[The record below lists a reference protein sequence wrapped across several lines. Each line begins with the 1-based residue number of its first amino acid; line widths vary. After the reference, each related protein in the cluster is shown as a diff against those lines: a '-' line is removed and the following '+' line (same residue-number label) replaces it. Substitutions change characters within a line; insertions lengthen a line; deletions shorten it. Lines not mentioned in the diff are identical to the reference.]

1 MGQYANRSRHAA
13 HLSLCVGL
21 SVSAAALA
29 APPDPPNAFNVG
41 QFNNLNIAA
50 TQNIFSAGRS
60 AVVGDGRCGA
70 GTDGTLPTE
79 IAVPPNA
86 VWVSFETVNVS
97 SPIGS
102 VDDKVDPYYHSG
114 DGWSAY
120 GADATNIFGPIVLK
134 GVTYQMNVDVSGIK
148 APGSMFLTG
157 AFRDAATP
165 TSTATASIRD
175 YMPTGWSG
183 TMGANLES
191 PTFGGDMQK
200 IFAKTNQATYTD
212 LALNQSYWIGDGRD
226 QFQLV
231 SGAQYWS
238 PTQRKDVPIPNAP
251 ALGNVQYFKIPAGA
265 TRLYLGFS
273 DAAYFYGTQ
282 GCYGDNPG
290 ALNVSGTFWGPKQ
303 PVLTV
308 ACTPA
313 ALNDSPGNIAT
324 CTITSDDPAP
334 TGGLSVVLTPPPGG
348 TRYSTS
354 CASPLTIAAGQKT
367 ATCTITATKNTVV
380 GDGSVD
386 ATLTLLAGTGY
397 TLGAAPSAT
406 VTVNDDDRVASV
418 QPVPTLGE
426 WALMLL
432 SLGMAGFAAR
442 RVRRG

>member
-1 MGQYANRSRHAA
+1 MKQHVNRPRYAAR
-13 HLSLCVGL
+13 LSLCVGL
-21 SVSAAALA
+21 VVSAAALA

-50 TQNIFSAGRS
+50 TQNIFSAGLT
-60 AVVGDGRCGA
+60 AVVGDNRCGA
-70 GTDGTLPTE
+70 GTNGTLPTE

-86 VWVSFETVNVS
+86 VWVSFETATVS

-102 VDDKVDPYYHSG
+102 VDNKVDQFHHSA
-114 DGWSAY
+114 DGWSPF
-120 GADATNIFGPIVLK
+120 GSDVTNISDRAPRV
-134 GVTYQMNVDVSGIK
+134 MNVDISGIK

-157 AFRDAATP
+157 AFRDSSTP
-165 TSTATASIRD
+165 TSNTNTNIRD
-175 YMPTGWSG
+175 YMPTGWTG
-183 TMGANLES
+183 PTIYQNLQTA
-191 PTFGGDMQK
+191 TFGNDIQK
-200 IFAKTNQATYTD
+200 IFAKTNSPTYTD

-226 QFQLV
+226 KYEV
-231 SGAQYWS
+231 IDNATYWS
-238 PTQRKDVPIPNAP
+238 TGAP
-251 ALGNVQYFKIPAGA
+251 ATGFKLGAATKGNVQYFKIPAGA

-273 DAAYFYGTQ
+273 DAAYFIATP
-282 GCYGDNPG
+282 GCYGDNTG

-324 CTITSDDPAP
+324 CTITSDEVAPA
-334 TGGLSVVLTPPPGG
+334 GGLSVALTPPPGG
-348 TRYSTS
+348 PRYSTT
-354 CASPLTIAAGQKT
+354 CASPLTIPEGQKT
-367 ATCTITATKNTVV
+367 AQCTITAIANTIV

-386 ATLTLLAGTGY
+386 ATLALLAGTGY
-397 TLGAAPSAT
+397 TLGATPSAT
-406 VTVNDDDRVASV
+406 VTINDDDKVASV

-432 SLGMAGFAAR
+432 SLGMAGFAAW